1 MKKAV
6 IKMAL
11 GITASAIMLSSVF
24 LHQSCGR
31 RQPNLVKLKVGESVV
46 LTPIPVQNLAHEL
59 PAAPPKK
66 LLMQFVSGGKEVSP
80 DSNAEILFFADP
92 QDEVP
97 YYTLRADELRSK
109 HLTTGC
115 ASSDVSLLDNATESD
130 VLICDGSLDVNK
142 AKLMKLKTP
151 DGKVKIATSMMPLSV
166 ENDLFF
172 GSVLFH

>member
-1 MKKAV
+1 MKKTL
-6 IKMAL
+6 IKLAL
-11 GITASAIMLSSVF
+11 GITASAVILSTVF

-46 LTPIPVQNLAHEL
+46 LTPIPVQNLANNL
-59 PAAPPKK
+59 PEAPPKK
-66 LLMQFVSGGKEVSP
+66 LLLQFMSGGKEVTP

-97 YYTLRADELRSK
+97 YYTLRADEFPNK

-115 ASSDVSLLDNATESD
+115 ASSDVSLLDNAAESD
-130 VLICDGSLDVNK
+130 VLICDGSLDINK
-142 AKLMKLKTP
+142 AKLLKLKNP
-151 DGKVKIATSMMPLSV
+151 DGKVKVATNIMPVSI
-166 ENDLFF
+166 ENDLFY